1 MSWNSSA
8 TEQADIS
15 AARASRLLMLMVAL
29 FFVGFAALTA
39 VNLVIDRMVD
49 DLEQRGDKER
59 IRLFV
64 GGVLVNTIRGM
75 ELDFNRMM
83 ASVSVQEHRRLLV
96 GIIEKTKK
104 LEHDL
109 LVLKDGGRVERTID
123 LNIEGIDNL
132 NEQMTYS
139 PSSNDPYNL
148 LELIEIGPHLEKIRE
163 KAEYLAEMLAKRE
176 KARDTADARQ
186 LYITETEL
194 NLFFKNIP
202 SLFVRLNENANR
214 LYYESNNRLSTLES
228 ELDDKRVAYKRTQFG
243 LIVSIIIL
251 VVGLG
256 TMLARQLTAVNRQ
269 IEQASEEMRAAK
281 EQAEAASQAKSEFL
295 ANMSHEIRTPMNGVL
310 GMAEL
315 LMDTELNQQ
324 QQEYLRSVKISAENL
339 MDIINDVLDFS
350 KIESGKLEIESIPF
364 MLRSMLGQTL
374 RTLAVRADQKGLELV
389 FQVDPGIPDAIC
401 SDAGKLRQVVLNLVG
416 NAIKFTDRG
425 EVELRV
431 ALEQE
436 LPDGELMIKFEV
448 CDKGIGI
455 SPEHQQ
461 RIFAP
466 FEQEDLSTT
475 KKYGGTGLGLAICR
489 KLVALLGGEIGVT
502 SSIGEGSTFWFTL
515 RCVRHEQ
522 SLHEAQHARTL
533 EGVLALVVDDVAVNR
548 RLLEGFL
555 TRWGMDVLTAASVPE
570 ALQVLDRAAGIR
582 PVQLVLTDLQ
592 MPTQDGWSLIR
603 AVRSDPRFAA
613 TRLILVPSSGR
624 RGDGQRCR
632 ELGVNGYLTKPVI
645 HTELYEALKAIMCAN
660 ETVEEELVTVH
671 QPREARGACRILLVD
686 DVEINRQLAKVILEK
701 DGHKV
706 SVVCNGQ
713 EAVEAVIQGDY
724 DLVFMDIQMPVMDG
738 FAATSAIRAYEL
750 NHKKKAMP
758 IVAMTAYAML
768 DDSKRCLAA
777 GMDGYVAKPIKSQQ
791 LRDVIDRLFYGKVVD
806 PSIMPEAEKA
816 VLESEPES
824 IVAEEPIFDREAL
837 LGRIGGNVAMID
849 RFVRMFLTSADEHMT
864 SLRQAVVA
872 NDYELIRSKA
882 HALKGAAANVG
893 ACRLSAAATALES
906 SIREGQYDLLQARV
920 THLETVY
927 NQFKNTTTGTV

>member
-1 MSWNSSA
+1 MSWNFSA

-29 FFVGFAALTA
+29 FFVGFASLTA

-64 GGVLVNTIRGM
+64 GKVLVDTIRGL
-75 ELDFNRMM
+75 ELDFNRMV
-83 ASVSVQEHRRLLV
+83 ASVSVPEHRRLMA
-96 GIIEKTKK
+96 GIIAKTKK

-132 NEQMTYS
+132 NEQMTYT
-139 PSSNDPYNL
+139 PSSDDPYNM
-148 LELIEIGPHLEKIRE
+148 LELIEIGPHLEKVRE
-163 KAEYLAEMLAKRE
+163 KAEYLATMLGKRE
-176 KARDTADARQ
+176 QARDTENAKQ
-186 LYITETEL
+186 LYVVETEL
-194 NLFFKNIP
+194 NLFFKNVP

-214 LYYESNNRLSTLES
+214 LYYESNNRLSILEN
-228 ELDDKRVAYKRTQFG
+228 ELDNKRITYKRTQFG

-269 IEQASEEMRAAK
+269 IEQATEEMRAAK
-281 EQAEAASQAKSEFL
+281 EQAEAANQAKSEFL

-315 LMDTELNQQ
+315 LMDTEMNPQ

-350 KIESGKLEIESIPF
+350 KIESGKLEMESIPF

-389 FQVDPGIPDAIC
+389 FQVDPGIPDALC
-401 SDAGKLRQVVLNLVG
+401 SDAGKLRQIVLNLVG

-425 EVELRV
+425 EIELRV
-431 ALEQE
+431 TLEQE
-436 LPDGELMIKFEV
+436 LPDSELMIKFEV
-448 CDKGIGI
+448 CDQGIGI

-489 KLVALLGGEIGVT
+489 KLVVLLGGEIGVV
-502 SSIGEGSTFWFTL
+502 SSPGKGSTFWFTL
-515 RCVRHEQ
+515 RCSRHEQ
-522 SLHEAQHARTL
+522 PLHEAQHARTL
-533 EGVLALVVDDVAVNR
+533 EGVLALVVDDVEVNR

-570 ALQVLDRAAGIR
+570 ALQILERASNVR

-592 MPTQDGWSLIR
+592 MPGRDGWGLIR
-603 AVRSDPRFAA
+603 AIRQDQRFAS
-613 TRLILVPSSGR
+613 TRLVLIPSSGR
-624 RGDGQRCR
+624 RGDGKRCR

-645 HTELYEALKAIMCAN
+645 HTELYDALKAIMCAN
-660 ETVEEELVTVH
+660 EIVEEDLVTVH
-671 QPREARGACRILLVD
+671 QSREAHGGCKILLVD
-686 DVEINRQLAKVILEK
+686 DVEINRQLARVILEK
-701 DGHKV
+701 DGHLV
-706 SVVCNGQ
+706 SVACNGQ
-713 EAVEAVIQGDY
+713 EAVEAITQGDY

-738 FAATSAIRAYEL
+738 FAATSAIRLYEL
-750 NHKKKAMP
+750 SHRKKPLP

-777 GMDGYVAKPIKSQQ
+777 GMDGYVAKPIKAQQ
-791 LRDVIDRLFYGKVVD
+791 LRDIIDQLVYGKLADSPVT
-806 PSIMPEAEKA
+806 PETET
-816 VLESEPES
+816 LLPGNSSES
-824 IVAEEPIFDREAL
+824 IAEEEPVFDREAL
-837 LGRIGGNVAMID
+837 LGRIGGNAAMVD
-849 RFVRMFLTSADEHMT
+849 RFVCMFLTSADEHMA
-864 SLRQAVVA
+864 LLCQAA
-872 NDYELIRSKA
+872 AENDYAQIRAKA
-882 HALKGAAANVG
+882 HALKGSAANVG
-893 ACRLSAAATALES
+893 ACRLSVAAATLEGAM
-906 SIREGQYDLLQARV
+906 RDEQYEQLKSLVADLEAR
-920 THLETVY
+920 Y
-927 NQFKNTTTGTV
+927 SQFKSISAGAV